1 MSITGICFLNLDEIR
16 HKTIE
21 FKFRMNVYANQY
33 RGGKEMNK
41 VKGIFTAVTLIAL
54 LPMKSQAGMELPLH
68 QKRLSDRV
76 LILWVCDYMQSI
88 ATVALATEKG
98 LAVIETSLIRSH
110 DARIRQAIE
119 KEFGRNDF
127 KYLINTHFHHD
138 HTAGN
143 QIYADATIVAHKNVP
158 AGMREELTGEGLIKL
173 VDKFEGMQ
181 TEREEALKHL
191 DPQSREY
198 KFTEEFIAC
207 LKLAIPELQ
216 NGFVPTFPSILFE
229 KNLVLDM
236 GDMTIELFSMGGM
249 HTDSDIVVFV
259 PEEGLVAVGD
269 VAPEQV
275 LPNIRKELISDFS
288 VTLEN
293 WGRIVDSGR
302 KIKYVNMAHSDMFL
316 SVETFKEQYNYLS
329 TVWNGLSEM
338 FRRGLTLEDAKKRY
352 TIEKDFPYFK
362 DKIIKIRDID
372 INEYNIEAIW
382 DRLAKE

>member
-1 MSITGICFLNLDEIR
+1 MQKMKRIFAVPIILSMS
-16 HKTIE
+16 
-21 FKFRMNVYANQY
+21 V
-33 RGGKEMNK
+33 
-41 VKGIFTAVTLIAL
+41 L
-54 LPMKSQAGMELPLH
+54 LLRAGEKLPLNK
-68 QKRLSDRV
+68 KRLSDRA
-76 LILWVCDYMQSI
+76 LIVWVCDYMQSI

-98 LAVIETSLIRSH
+98 IVVIETSLIRSH
-110 DARIRQAIE
+110 DARIRKVIE
-119 KEFGRNDF
+119 DEFGRNDF

-143 QIYADATIVAHKNVP
+143 QVYADATIIAHKNVP
-158 AGMREELTGEGLIKL
+158 EGMKEELTGEGLIKL

-181 TEREEALKHL
+181 SEREEALKHL
-191 DPQSREY
+191 GPQSRDY

-216 NGFVPTFPSILFE
+216 SGFVPTFPSVLFE

-236 GDMTIELFSMGGM
+236 GDMTIELYSMGGM
-249 HTDSDIVVFV
+249 HTDSDIMVFV

-329 TVWNGLSEM
+329 TLWNGLSEM

-372 INEYNIEAIW
+372 INEYNIEAMWERI
-382 DRLAKE
+382 AHK